1 MENSKSDARLS
12 MGRQA
17 QRLAEDAKKMRDDV
31 SKKITENIFSPNLD
45 DPKFFDLCIKEFAN
59 GNVKPAL
66 TEMANTNANSN
77 SRY

>member
-45 DPKFFDLCIKEFAN
+45 DPKFFD
-59 GNVKPAL
+59 
-66 TEMANTNANSN
+66 
-77 SRY
+77 